1 MLNVHIELY
10 LVIADKVNGAAV
22 VNVGLVGVSR
32 LNCAAVDDVSVVLH
46 VLVVNFLRSNAELLH
61 DLLVAL
67 KLEET
72 NVDEVGQIL
81 LESVGEH
88 LSLGL
93 VLRELAVN
101 KLTCG
106 EDVSLCY
113 EIAVV
118 LPVSEVVALSGVRSV
133 LSGRDGIV
141 KYDCVAEAVSS
152 HVDVSGLEAAVSC
165 GGEEY
170 AVILTGLGLH
180 VAVVVELYL
189 LALVVNL

>member
-67 KLEET
+67 KLEVT
-72 NVDEVGQIL
+72 NVDEVGQII

-118 LPVSEVVALSGVRSV
+118 LPVSKVVALSGVRSV
-133 LSGRDGIV
+133 LSGLDGIV